1 MLLWARQRLTEVLGG
16 EQRYSTVLRTE
27 PVNFPS
33 PQPFTNQ
40 VAQVATDLSAEEIRR
55 QLKSLEREAGRKPG
69 DKSCGIV
76 RLDLDL
82 LCFDGRVLK
91 PQDWHRQDVVSALE
105 ELA

>member
-1 MLLWARQRLTEVLGG
+1 MLLWARQRLTEVLGR

-55 QLKSLEREAGRKPG
+55 QLKSLERVASPETNPAALSGWTWIC
-69 DKSCGIV
+69 S
-76 RLDLDL
+76 
-82 LCFDGRVLK
+82 
-91 PQDWHRQDVVSALE
+91 VSTGE
-105 ELA
+105 C